1 MVGQEIFIN
10 NHKNKYMTLEEKLAL
25 DPKPKVLGRTE
36 SIRTE
41 FEAIQ
46 SRFVYEIYSFGNFD
60 IVDTHR
66 DLVEII
72 CHGHKFTFFQDERIK
87 KAVQVNG
94 AVWLD
99 LADHEMDGVYKQ
111 LKEKKL

>member
-1 MVGQEIFIN
+1 MTQKQE
-10 NHKNKYMTLEEKLAL
+10 
-25 DPKPKVLGRTE
+25 LGRSE
-36 SIRTE
+36 SIRQE

-46 SRFVYEIYSFGNFD
+46 GRFVYEIYSFGNFD
-60 IVDTHR
+60 IVERHR

-72 CHGHKFTFFQDERIK
+72 CHGHKFIFFQDERVK

-99 LADHEMDGVYKQ
+99 LSNSEMEGVYKQ